1 MEERLLKY
9 FRDHEAEIFGDLER
23 LVKAEASTS
32 DLEALAETRKVLEA
46 LIRERTGEEPLVYE
60 REGGHDLVRFELG
73 QGEEKLLIIGHYD
86 TVHLIGAI
94 QYRTEGDRLYGPG
107 VSDMKSGLIS
117 AIWTAR
123 AYKELGIDPGRKLV
137 FIFNGDEETG
147 SHESSDIICGLAEN
161 ARAALVCEPCVGNG
175 DLKTGRKGNIKFN
188 VTIHGKAS
196 HAGNAHK
203 EGINA
208 IQEMAAEILKIQALT
223 DYEAG
228 TTVNVG
234 ICQGGTK
241 VNVVP
246 AAASFSV
253 DCRYKIYG
261 GGPEDPTGDP
271 GIADICSWCVQGGG
285 DRGRE
290 ASHGGDPG
298 EHGAV
303 CGCEGMRQEA
313 GTFVS
318 HQFVG
323 GGSDGNAVSAM
334 GIPTLDGLGGWGDGA
349 HSESEYLRISQYI
362 PRIALLASL
371 ILDIR

>member
-1 MEERLLKY
+1 M
-9 FRDHEAEIFGDLER
+9 
-23 LVKAEASTS
+23 
-32 DLEALAETRKVLEA
+32 
-46 LIRERTGEEPLVYE
+46 
-60 REGGHDLVRFELG
+60 
-73 QGEEKLLIIGHYD
+73 
-86 TVHLIGAI
+86 
-94 QYRTEGDRLYGPG
+94 
-107 VSDMKSGLIS
+107 
-117 AIWTAR
+117 
-123 AYKELGIDPGRKLV
+123 
-137 FIFNGDEETG
+137 
-147 SHESSDIICGLAEN
+147 
-161 ARAALVCEPCVGNG
+161 
-175 DLKTGRKGNIKFN
+175 
-188 VTIHGKAS
+188 TIHGKAS

-241 VNVVP
+241 VNVVS

-253 DCRYKIYG
+253 DCRYKSMEEGQRIRREILEL
-261 GGPEDPTGDP
+261 PISVP
-271 GIADICSWCVQGGG
+271 GASREVEIVEGKLPMEETQGNMELFAAAKEC
-285 DRGRE
+285 GRKLGL
-290 ASHGGDPG
+290 S
-298 EHGAV
+298 
-303 CGCEGMRQEA
+303 
-313 GTFVS
+313 FS